1 MKKLLARFLSLTTN
15 NKGQGLVEYALIL
28 MLIAIVVIVA
38 LQMFGAK
45 LNNTYEN
52 INSGVTSA
60 GFK

>member
-1 MKKLLARFLSLTTN
+1 MKKLLTRLLSHTMN

-28 MLIAIVVIVA
+28 MLIAMVVIVA
-38 LQMFGAK
+38 LQLFGVK

-52 INSGVTSA
+52 ISSGVTSA

>member
-1 MKKLLARFLSLTTN
+1 MKKLSTKIIQLVKN

-28 MLIAIVVIVA
+28 MLIAMVVIVA
-38 LQMFGAK
+38 LQLFGVK